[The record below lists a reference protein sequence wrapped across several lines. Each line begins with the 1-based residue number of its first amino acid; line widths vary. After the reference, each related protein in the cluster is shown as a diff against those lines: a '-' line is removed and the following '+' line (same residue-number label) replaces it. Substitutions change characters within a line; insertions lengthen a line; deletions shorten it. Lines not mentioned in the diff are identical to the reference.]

1 MAKWSLQTGLL
12 PVFCPIDNTLIDTMT
27 LYCYIL
33 FHVVTTGWFGSEL
46 KAKTERKLSYIIL
59 QD

>member
-1 MAKWSLQTGLL
+1 MFS
-12 PVFCPIDNTLIDTMT
+12 PIDNTLIDTMT

-46 KAKTERKLSYIIL
+46 KAKAERKLSYIIL